1 ALTCRVRRDRSI
13 LFLDG
18 EVSGVVNDVIIAEHA
33 RRTQAGTNRVGT
45 ASDCLTRR
53 AAINSSHA
61 IPCEEAK
68 QSAGKAWISTAVNL
82 ARRVGCDRSVLPVDR
97 EVSGIVR
104 DVVVAEHTRRSQGP
118 TNFVGTARYRLTARA
133 AVGRT
138 HAVGCQESNQCASE
152 GRIGTAISLA
162 GGIGCDR
169 SVLPV
174 NRELS
179 GVVSDVVVPEDTGGS
194 QGRAD
199 RVRTSRHR

>member
-82 ARRVGCDRSVLPVDR
+82 ARRVGCDRSVLPV
-97 EVSGIVR
+97 
-104 DVVVAEHTRRSQGP
+104 
-118 TNFVGTARYRLTARA
+118 
-133 AVGRT
+133 
-138 HAVGCQESNQCASE
+138 
-152 GRIGTAISLA
+152 
-162 GGIGCDR
+162 
-169 SVLPV
+169 

-179 GVVSDVVVPEDTGGS
+179 GVVGDVVVPEDSGGG
-194 QGRAD
+194 QDRAD
-199 RVRTSRHR
+199 RVRTTRYRFTASARVGG